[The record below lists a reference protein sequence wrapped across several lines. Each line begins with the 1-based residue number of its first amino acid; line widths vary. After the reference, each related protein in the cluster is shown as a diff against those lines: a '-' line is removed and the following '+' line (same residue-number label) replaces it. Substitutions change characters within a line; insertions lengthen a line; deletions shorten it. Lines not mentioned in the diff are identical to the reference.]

1 MMSSVT
7 VTPCHADVT
16 AMLHRCYTI
25 LYIYIIYNIYIYN
38 TNKRVNKIVCESM
51 SFIRG
56 VTISLKYKESL
67 NILLVCLCS
76 NALKCGNSLLCLKR
90 GVTPP

>member
-1 MMSSVT
+1 MMPTAT
-7 VTPCHADVT
+7 VTCCHIDVT
-16 AMLHRCYTI
+16 GMLHRCYTI
-25 LYIYIIYNIYIYN
+25 IYIYILYIIYIYN
-38 TNKRVNKIVCESM
+38 TNKRVNKIVCKSID
-51 SFIRG
+51 FIRG

-76 NALKCGNSLLCLKR
+76 NAQKCDNGLLYPKR